1 MLYTSKWMRMIMLL
15 IYKNNINK
23 FIYTILQN
31 EFNFSPRGCCS
42 HCLAEFLV
50 AKLVLLMT
58 ERKGGKIM
66 EASLMTLFLMNV
78 LLCLSK
84 LIISENNEL

>member
-1 MLYTSKWMRMIMLL
+1 MIMLL
-15 IYKNNINK
+15 IYKNDINE

-31 EFNFSPRGCCS
+31 EFNFSPRGCWS

-50 AKLVLLMT
+50 AKLVLQMT

-78 LLCLSK
+78 LCLSK